1 MADRDDDFL
10 DHGGEEFN
18 AESDE
23 FSIPEDSD
31 DFLSVSHD
39 DQDFIL
45 SEDDVV
51 DESFE
56 VEDLSL
62 ETGGAI
68 EASDSVHEEHESEVA
83 EHYDDDDVG
92 DTDSNEG
99 LGWKVYAAAAAVAV
113 SIIGGAS
120 YYAFNLMPGGQ
131 ASGQTASANMVD
143 MTATRVERPPV
154 QNQAPGDMGFNGQS
168 AANAPVP
175 VTAFPGVGDNAD
187 QQNQTGVVGQGA
199 ESISVNTSSNPNNA
213 QAPQN
218 PEIHPVGIAGGSGDS
233 GIGQYGEGGKGNG
246 SIEVPPFVLDDS
258 EDAGAVIQAPIK
270 HAKEQEA
277 RYAALIEDQRR
288 AFALLMEATKGNGR
302 QIEEMQNKLDAY
314 QSETR
319 RDVENLDRRVKKL
332 EEMIKQ
338 GPAVTKKG
346 ETNSSETQGVFASVP
361 KSPDEIKTL
370 QRTLNKHGYRA
381 GPVDGL
387 LGKQTRAAIKRLQKE
402 HGLPVNGWLN
412 PKTLAA
418 LESPKDYSGT
428 YPKETEN
435 SSKAATK
442 TTWFVRG
449 VTPTKAVVYR
459 PDGLSFAVK
468 VGSEIP
474 GMGQVTKLDTEKV
487 HVVTAKGV
495 ITRR

>member
-1 MADRDDDFL
+1 M
-10 DHGGEEFN
+10 
-18 AESDE
+18 
-23 FSIPEDSD
+23 
-31 DFLSVSHD
+31 
-39 DQDFIL
+39 
-45 SEDDVV
+45 
-51 DESFE
+51 
-56 VEDLSL
+56 
-62 ETGGAI
+62 
-68 EASDSVHEEHESEVA
+68 
-83 EHYDDDDVG
+83 
-92 DTDSNEG
+92 
-99 LGWKVYAAAAAVAV
+99 
-113 SIIGGAS
+113 
-120 YYAFNLMPGGQ
+120 
-131 ASGQTASANMVD
+131 
-143 MTATRVERPPV
+143 
-154 QNQAPGDMGFNGQS
+154 
-168 AANAPVP
+168 
-175 VTAFPGVGDNAD
+175 
-187 QQNQTGVVGQGA
+187 
-199 ESISVNTSSNPNNA
+199 
-213 QAPQN
+213 
-218 PEIHPVGIAGGSGDS
+218 
-233 GIGQYGEGGKGNG
+233 
-246 SIEVPPFVLDDS
+246 
-258 EDAGAVIQAPIK
+258 
-270 HAKEQEA
+270 
-277 RYAALIEDQRR
+277 
-288 AFALLMEATKGNGR
+288 
-302 QIEEMQNKLDAY
+302 
-314 QSETR
+314 
-319 RDVENLDRRVKKL
+319 KKL